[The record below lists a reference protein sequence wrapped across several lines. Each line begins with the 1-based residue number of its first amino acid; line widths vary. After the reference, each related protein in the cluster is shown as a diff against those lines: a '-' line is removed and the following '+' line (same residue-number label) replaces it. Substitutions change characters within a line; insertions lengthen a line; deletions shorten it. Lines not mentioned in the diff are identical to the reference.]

1 MQRRLTCSS
10 SAHVLRVLGQGGA
23 LPGPRPQH
31 LSPLR
36 SVTGVCQFPR
46 VTLSCVSQRAAAQQ
60 PPSPRALRASLQQVC
75 RIAIR
80 APCLPLTP
88 CAFAPSSRRQRWQRG
103 HLPHDGHGEQHIA
116 ARHRKRVGFP
126 PSPASHW
133 PPLSRA
139 RAAAQ
144 CCPRF
149 DQCVGMGMQ

>member
-60 PPSPRALRASLQQVC
+60 PPSPRALRASLQQVR

-88 CAFAPSSRRQRWQRG
+88 CAFAPSSRRQRWQHG
-103 HLPHDGHGEQHIA
+103 HQPHDGHGEQHIA
-116 ARHRKRVGFP
+116 ARQRKRVRFP
-126 PSPASHW
+126 PSPAPHW

-139 RAAAQ
+139 RAA
-144 CCPRF
+144 
-149 DQCVGMGMQ
+149 D